1 MDRQR
6 ARLSKIFD
14 TIKISNAAT
23 IRELATKL
31 SVSEMTIRRDLTV
44 LEKENMVKLIHGGA
58 VLNPVSENISGSK
71 YSLIDQGGHKR
82 AEKLRIGLKAASL
95 LEPGDIVGLD
105 LGTTTEC
112 LARAIPDNMPVTVL
126 CYSLNI
132 LLEVYHKNACKLI
145 FAGGYFHENTLMFE
159 SKEGLRLLSSVR
171 TTKSFMAAS
180 GVSKDLGITTPDHH
194 EMEAKST
201 LMKNSLTKILLADS
215 SKFGAISTT
224 HFADIADFDIII
236 SDTDIPA
243 DYEQLIRNA
252 GITLYLV

>member
-6 ARLSKIFD
+6 ARLGKIFD

-31 SVSEMTIRRDLTV
+31 SVSEMTIRRDLMV

-58 VLNPVSENISGSK
+58 VLNPVSESTMSSKDSVIDSGS
-71 YSLIDQGGHKR
+71 HKR
-82 AEKLRIGLKAASL
+82 AEKLRIGQKAASL
-95 LEPGDIVGLD
+95 LEPGDIIGLD
-105 LGTTTEC
+105 LGITAEC
-112 LARAIPDNMPVTVL
+112 LARSIPDNMPLTVL
-126 CYSLNI
+126 CYSLNV

-171 TTKSFMAAS
+171 STKAFMAAS

-201 LMKNSLTKILLADS
+201 LMKNSLTKILIADS

-224 HFADIADFDIII
+224 HFADITDFDIII
-236 SDTDIPA
+236 SDTAIPA
-243 DYEQLIRNA
+243 EYEQLIRDA
-252 GITLYLV
+252 GITLYLA

>member
-58 VLNPVSENISGSK
+58 VLNPVSENISSSK

-82 AEKLRIGLKAASL
+82 AEKLRIGQKAASL

-112 LARAIPDNMPVTVL
+112 LARAIPDNMPITVL
-126 CYSLNI
+126 CYSLNV
-132 LLEVYHKNACKLI
+132 LLEVYHKNECKLI

-159 SKEGLRLLSSVR
+159 SKEGLRLLGSVR
-171 TTKSFMAAS
+171 TTKAFMAAS

-215 SKFGAISTT
+215 SKFGVISIT